1 MANFVMMYC
10 KIIRRGLI
18 LLVAVSVSF
27 CTFADNVSDFLNG
40 KGITGDRSAMLVV
53 SLDDDSELLAI
64 NNSMPLI
71 PASIMKCVTTESLL
85 HLVNPDFRFST
96 RVFVTGKVR
105 DGVLDGNLF
114 VEGSGDPSLNSRHV
128 ADAGDICVQIGDAL
142 VSRGIKTIN
151 GKIVIDE
158 SVWDGPSYPSSW
170 AAGDLPHAY
179 GTASH
184 GLNFEDNASGS
195 RSVKNPAAVFT
206 GRMRAALKL
215 RGIDIL
221 DQEVDD
227 GAFDL
232 LIDHESVPI
241 DEIMRSCMMRSDNQY
256 AEALFRTFAVESGKK
271 GSLEEA
277 SKHELRLWR
286 KEKAPLTGVSIVD
299 GSGLSRQNRVTAD
312 FMAHVLRKGSSDPY
326 YASFFPLAGQ
336 EGTLKRF
343 LAGTPLDGYVAM
355 KTGSMNGIQ
364 CYAGYKLD
372 EDYVPTH
379 IIVVMLNELRDRAQA
394 RKVVENILL
403 SLFAPESVLP
413 AEPPV
418 DIENSDNID
427 NSNNSDNPL

>member
-1 MANFVMMYC
+1 MNRKLVQKDTASA
-10 KIIRRGLI
+10 LI
-18 LLVAVSVSF
+18 FFRTGCLLLLLLVGVSPGA
-27 CTFADNVSDFLNG
+27 FADKVSDFLNG
-40 KGITGDRSAMLVV
+40 RGIRGDKSAMIVH
-53 SLDDDSELLAI
+53 SLEDGSELFSV
-64 NNSMPLI
+64 NSSLPLI

-96 RVFVTGKVR
+96 RVFVTGKVE
-105 DGVLDGNLF
+105 DGVLSGNLF

-128 ADAGDICVQIGDAL
+128 ADIGDICVEIGDA
-142 VSRGIKTIN
+142 VVKRGINEIKGRIE
-151 GKIVIDE
+151 VDE

-195 RSVKNPAAVFT
+195 RSVKNPAEVFK
-206 GRMRAALKL
+206 GRMSAALKL
-215 RGIDIL
+215 RGITLAGNEIENDGFELLL
-221 DQEVDD
+221 DHQ
-227 GAFDL
+227 
-232 LIDHESVPI
+232 SVPI

-256 AEALFRTFAVESGKK
+256 AESLFRTFAVESGRK

-277 SKHELRLWR
+277 SKQEIKLWK
-286 KEKAPLTGVSIVD
+286 KEKAPMQGVNIVD
-299 GSGLSRQNRVTAD
+299 GSGLSRQNRVTSD

-343 LAGTPLDGYVAM
+343 LNGTPLEGYVAM

-372 EDYVPTH
+372 DDYVPTH
-379 IIVVMLNELRDRAQA
+379 LIVVMLNEMSDRASA
-394 RKVVENILL
+394 RKVVEKILL
-403 SLFAPESVLP
+403 DLFCGDKGE
-413 AEPPV
+413 ET
-418 DIENSDNID
+418 ENNETESDN
-427 NSNNSDNPL
+427 